1 MEYKFLS
8 EIKSPKDLKQLNSEQ
23 IKTLC
28 DEIRHCLINTVAKN
42 GGHLASNLGVV
53 ELTVALHRVFNS
65 PQDAIIF
72 DVGHQ
77 CYTHKMLTGRYHR
90 ISSLRTEGGLSGF
103 MRPSESVH
111 DPITTGH
118 SSNSISAAYGIY
130 KAKQLSGEDGTAIAV
145 VGDGALTGG
154 MAFEALNNAGA
165 DKGNFIVVLNDNKM
179 SISKNVGA
187 LARYLSKIRSKP
199 NYHKFKGGLQ
209 KFLLNIPLVGNF
221 LFRVIFRSKTL
232 LKNAIYHTNIFEGLG
247 FNYLG
252 PVDGHNE
259 ETLENILSIAKNQTR
274 PVIVHV
280 ITTKGKGYK
289 YAEANP
295 NTYHGV
301 QPFDIGHG
309 ANSGGNDNFSAH
321 FGKALSALADEDKRI
336 CAITAAMMHGTGLDE
351 FEAKHKE
358 RFFDVGI
365 AEQHALTFAA
375 GLAKGGMKPVF
386 AVYSSFL
393 QRGFDQVIHD
403 AAIEN
408 VPMTICVD
416 RAGFVGEDGETHQ
429 GLFDVAFLSQI
440 PNVTIYAPSNYEELE
455 IMLKKAVY
463 SDGFSVVR
471 YPRSKQSDSCSSIPY
486 KDENISVFGS
496 GKTAL
501 ISYGRV
507 VGNLLSAQKKLSDC
521 AVIKLNKVAPL
532 DKSIVSALK
541 DFDRVFFFEEGI
553 RKGGIGEQIG
563 SLISENGLKCRYKN
577 TAVDAEFVSSASVN
591 SQINKYKLDQES
603 IIKTVKGE

>member
-1 MEYKFLS
+1 MEYKILS
-8 EIKSPKDLKQLNSEQ
+8 EIKSPKDLKKLNNTQTQL
-23 IKTLC
+23 LC
-28 DEIRHCLINTVAKN
+28 DEIRYCLINTVSKN

-53 ELTVALHRVFNS
+53 ELTVALHRTFNS
-65 PQDAIIF
+65 PEDSIIF

-77 CYTHKMLTGRYHR
+77 CYTHKMLTGRFNR
-90 ISSLRTEGGLSGF
+90 ISTLRTENGLSGF
-103 MRPSESVH
+103 MRPGESVH

-130 KAKQLSGEDGTAIAV
+130 KAKRLMGEKGTSIAV

-154 MAFEALNNAGA
+154 MAFEALNNVGA
-165 DKGNFIVVLNDNKM
+165 DSGNFIVVLNDNKM

-187 LARYLSKIRSKP
+187 LARYLTKIRSKP
-199 NYHKFKGGLQ
+199 NYHKFKGNLQ
-209 KFLLNIPLVGNF
+209 KFLLNIPFIGKFIFKN
-221 LFRVIFRSKTL
+221 IFRTKTL
-232 LKNAIYHTNIFEGLG
+232 LKNAIYHSNIFEGLG

-259 ETLENILSIAKNQTR
+259 EGLENILTIAKNQTR

-289 YAEANP
+289 YAEVNP

-301 QPFDIGHG
+301 QPFNVVEG
-309 ANSGGNDNFSAH
+309 ACVSGTDNFSYH
-321 FGKALSALADEDKRI
+321 FGKALCSLAEKDKSI
-336 CAITAAMMHGTGLDE
+336 CAITAAMTEGTGLKDFSE
-351 FEAKHKE
+351 KFKN

-365 AEQHALTFAA
+365 AEQHAVTFAA

-403 AAIEN
+403 AATAN
-408 VPMTICVD
+408 VSMTICVD

-440 PNVTIYAPSNYEELE
+440 PNVTIYTPSNYDELD
-455 IMLKKAVY
+455 IMLKKAIY
-463 SDGFSVVR
+463 SSGVSVVR
-471 YPRSKQSDSCSSIPY
+471 YPRGSQSDTCS
-486 KDENISVFGS
+486 NISYIDEPHSIYGE

-501 ISYGRV
+501 VSYGRV
-507 VGNLLSAQKKLSDC
+507 VGNLLSAKKRLDDV
-521 AVIKLNKVAPL
+521 AVIKINRISPL
-532 DKSIVSALK
+532 DRNIISDLK
-541 DFDRVFFFEEGI
+541 RFDRVFFFEEGI
-553 RKGGIGEQIG
+553 KNGGIGERLG
-563 SLISENGLKCRYKN
+563 SLIAENKLDIEYTN
-577 TAVDAEFVSSASVN
+577 IAVDSCFVSAASV
-591 SQINKYKLDQES
+591 SAQFEKFELDDNS

>member
-77 CYTHKMLTGRYHR
+77 CYTHKMLTGRYDR

-130 KAKQLSGEDGTAIAV
+130 MAKQLSGEDGTAIAV

-321 FGKALSALADEDKRI
+321 FGKALCALAEEDKRI

-463 SDGFSVVR
+463 SDGLSVVR
-471 YPRSKQSDSCSSIPY
+471 YPRGKQSDSCVSIPY

-541 DFDRVFFFEEGI
+541 DFDRVYFFEEGI

-591 SQINKYKLDQES
+591 SQICKYKLDQES